1 MTNVGPAL
9 SCPSNPSSLHSSNAQ
24 LSNIPWVRLGRLITS
39 VYHCLDSIDY
49 HSGVPNPERLCSAGR
64 HCGWSINGAALR
76 GELPSTRCTACP
88 STAEEA
94 PIALADSQS
103 HPSIPLL
110 RFTGESQ
117 VAFSRSIHIRCR
129 YSANARRV
137 STILSLDVCDRGS
150 TGLGEAR
157 YANNGAVVDGHNAA
171 VIHFADRRRSKR
183 PEDLNERHDGS
194 FVLRSMLWVKL
205 RY

>member
-1 MTNVGPAL
+1 MFTIAWTA
-9 SCPSNPSSLHSSNAQ
+9 ST
-24 LSNIPWVRLGRLITS
+24 ITAGS
-39 VYHCLDSIDY
+39 QTLN
-49 HSGVPNPERLCSAGR
+49 GSAVQAD
-64 HCGWSINGAALR
+64 IAAGQSMVLPF
-76 GELPSTRCTACP
+76 EVSFPSTRCTACP

-94 PIALADSQS
+94 PTALADSQS
-103 HPSIPLL
+103 HPSIPLP

-183 PEDLNERHDGS
+183 PEDQNERHDGS